1 MEGNN
6 AKEVTIANQELM
18 KMEETTFEAKLCGVA
33 DVKFPFVKAAFRAK
47 DGNVYMGV
55 MLIDTCSTRCVLNK
69 SVLPYLDASQLK
81 AGAGT
86 TINTV
91 GAVRSDCQEVEVELE
106 FKMGNRVFT
115 DTFCVNDTMDFD
127 HMFTSFIGI
136 IGNQFLMKHSLTLD
150 FSAETLRSS
159 CDFSD
164 DDSHYEFFFPMHF
177 GLEHYDLPVVVL
189 GDKDHRF
196 VMMADS
202 GSNDTVLTKHAL
214 DEAGITLEATDETGS
229 LTWFNAKEEGT
240 TIGKV
245 HLSLLSLG
253 SKADEPKVCRY
264 HDTIQ
269 VVHTH
274 KYIMDNPTT
283 PDGKSSFPISGML
296 SSSFMLEHKW
306 VLDFAHGV
314 MYSLK
319 AA

>member
-1 MEGNN
+1 MKGNN
-6 AKEVTIANQELM
+6 AKTETITNQELM
-18 KMEETTFEAKLCGVA
+18 KMEETTFEAKLCGVS
-33 DVKFPFVKAAFRAK
+33 DVKLPFVKAAFRAK

-55 MLIDTCSTRCVLNK
+55 MLIDTCSTCCVLNK
-69 SVLPYLDASQLK
+69 SVLPFLDASQLK
-81 AGAGT
+81 AGVGM
-86 TINTV
+86 TIDTA
-91 GAVRSDCQEVEVELE
+91 GAVRSDCQEVELE
-106 FKMGNRVFT
+106 FKMGNRVFAN
-115 DTFCVNDTMDFD
+115 TFYVNDTMDFD

-150 FSAETLRSS
+150 YSKETLRSS
-159 CDFSD
+159 SDFSG

-177 GLEHYDLPVVVL
+177 GLEHYGLPVVVL
-189 GDKDHRF
+189 GDMGRRF

-214 DEAGITLEATDETGS
+214 DEAGLTLEATDETGS

-253 SKADEPKVCRY
+253 GKADEPKVCRY

-269 VVHTH
+269 VVHGH
-274 KYIMDNPTT
+274 KYIMDDPTT
-283 PDGKSSFPISGML
+283 PDGESSLPISGML
-296 SSSFMLEHKW
+296 SSNFMLEHKW

-319 AA
+319 VA